1 MQPTYH
7 AYGGQAVRTGINA
20 SGPYS
25 TNNYSDQGIALALGK
40 MWAEGRVHDMP
51 FFLRHHELTPAM
63 VVTAIDA
70 ANPDK
75 RDGRQSVLQ
84 AVEKHGD
91 VLGAWYAANPL
102 KAPHEDAA

>member
-1 MQPTYH
+1 MTHTYH
-7 AYGGQAVRTGINA
+7 AYGGQVFRTGTNA

-25 TNNYSDQGIALALGK
+25 TNNYSDQDIARALGE
-40 MWAEGRVHDMP
+40 MWVEGRLHDML
-51 FFLRHHELTPAM
+51 FFLRHHELTPVMA
-63 VVTAIDA
+63 VTAIDA

-102 KAPHEDAA
+102 PDAVA